1 MRKEVSKKKIV
12 TITSVSVVAI
22 SIGTGLGIFFGQE
35 FLGPRTDYDAYDLN
49 YYEDDIGDLY
59 NRYQNSSNPLVDFK
73 PYELVN
79 IAYHEFEELTSNY
92 VVTDGDINASIIN
105 QTLCSVSIKNDGMY
119 FNESISS
126 SSMVQVAKRF
136 YQEDGLVTTYDGGNI
151 IEGKKATWNEEN
163 KSVDNLKDYEEVWG
177 KTLSRSSIY
186 IVSSKTVLNSTIEEV
201 DDGYLVSIDLDP
213 VTSVLRYVKQM
224 AKMSNLSR
232 KPQFD
237 KVHMEIKL
245 NDNMQLIERVVNE
258 SYTVYMMGAHQSNAT
273 IIDKYYQNQIDIPTL
288 DDNFEYG
295 GI

>member
-1 MRKEVSKKKIV
+1 MKKELSKRKII
-12 TITSVSVVAI
+12 TITSLSVVAI

-136 YQEDGLVTTYDGGNI
+136 YQEDGLVTTYDGYNI
-151 IEGKKATWNEEN
+151 IEGKMATWTEEN
-163 KSVDNLKDYEEVWG
+163 KTLENLNDYEEVWG

-213 VTSVLRYVKQM
+213 VTGVLRYVKQM

-237 KVHMEIKL
+237 KVHMEVKL
-245 NDNMQLIERVVNE
+245 DNNMRLIERVVEE

-273 IIDKYYQNQIDIPTL
+273 ILDKYYHNQIDIPAL